1 MFYLASQILWLLA
14 IAFVIG
20 IACGWYYAGRSDAA

>member
-1 MFYLASQILWLLA
+1 MLYLISQLFWLLA

-20 IACGWYYAGRSDAA
+20 VACGWYFYRRREA